1 MIMDKKK
8 LLFIYIAPV
17 LTLALTVSAMMFG
30 VNMHV
35 SGLAS
40 LDVAEMTSEVVSE
53 NELLNTRRSIL
64 QSEVGSKTDDTDR
77 KNELNKQI
85 TEITGEIST
94 MKTDITAA
102 EKSAAELKSKTAA
115 VQKTLTDLKNGMN
128 PKKGRSTEVGESGV
142 MCPYDISI
150 GRYIATGD
158 GILTIIAAT
167 GSARVSE
174 DLLSIDTGSY
184 TFDLADG
191 EIVEATGG
199 SVTLT
204 ELK

>member
-1 MIMDKKK
+1 MDKKK
-8 LLFIYIAPV
+8 LLFFIIVPA
-17 LTLALTVSAMMFG
+17 LTLALTTAAMIFG
-30 VNMHV
+30 LNLHTVR
-35 SGLAS
+35 LAS
-40 LDVAEMTSEVVSE
+40 LNVAEKTTEVVSA

-64 QSEVGSKTDDTDR
+64 QSEVGSKTDDTER

-85 TEITGEIST
+85 AEITGEIST
-94 MKTDITAA
+94 MKSDITAA
-102 EKSAAELKSKTAA
+102 EKSTAELKSKTAA
-115 VQKTLTDLKNGMN
+115 VQKTLSALNNGMN
-128 PKKGRSTEVGESGV
+128 PKKGRSVEVGANGV
-142 MCPYDISI
+142 MCPYDISA

-158 GILTIIAAT
+158 GIITIIAAT

-174 DLLSIDTGSY
+174 DLFSIETGSY

-191 EIVEATGG
+191 EIVEADTG